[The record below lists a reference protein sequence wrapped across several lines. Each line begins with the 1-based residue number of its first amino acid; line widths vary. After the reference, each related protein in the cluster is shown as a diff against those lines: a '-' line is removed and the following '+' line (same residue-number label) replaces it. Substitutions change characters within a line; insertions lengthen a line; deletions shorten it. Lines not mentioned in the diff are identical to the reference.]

1 LEEAINALDQGYLTR
16 FRIEY
21 SQVVRKSRLGEVMR
35 MKKIMSF
42 MAAGILALG
51 TVTAQADG
59 QAVYDKHCKGCHVAG
74 VGGAPKP
81 GDTAAWDARKAAGM
95 DVMVQTVVTGKG
107 AMPPKGTCASC
118 DEAALKAAVE
128 VLLAQ

>member
-1 LEEAINALDQGYLTR
+1 
-16 FRIEY
+16 
-21 SQVVRKSRLGEVMR
+21 
-35 MKKIMSF
+35 MKKILGI
-42 MAAGILALG
+42 AAAAVLAVG
-51 TVTAQADG
+51 SIGVQADG

-81 GDTAAWDARKAAGM
+81 GDAAAWEARKAAGV
-95 DVMVQTVVTGKG
+95 DAMVQTVVTGKG

-118 DEAALKAAVE
+118 DDASLKAAVE